1 MKTVEEANREAAKLD
16 RLAHEE
22 GMTVIEFI
30 DRYAWEDVVPGI
42 CVCPDCDYMT
52 DVEPDQRHGY
62 CEECGR
68 QNVQSGLVL
77 AGIL

>member
-1 MKTVEEANREAAKLD
+1 MKTVEEANREAAKLEQ
-16 RLAHEE
+16 LANES
-22 GMTVIEFI
+22 GMTPMEFI
-30 DRYAWEDVVPGI
+30 EHYVFDDVVPGI
-42 CVCPDCDYMT
+42 CVCPDCDYT
-52 DVEPDQRHGY
+52 TEVEPDQRHGY